1 MTHNA
6 SARSQL
12 ESSANSGNRPNSATP
27 ISTPALNGTMA
38 AIRLRM
44 PVSQIPTT
52 APPQPTNAANA
63 GGTSPDW
70 NQIEVKLLL

>member
-1 MTHNA
+1 
-6 SARSQL
+6 
-12 ESSANSGNRPNSATP
+12 
-27 ISTPALNGTMA
+27 MA

-63 GGTSPDW
+63 GGTIPDW